1 MKIILMSI
9 IAIWLFADVKG
20 IIWKIKQME
29 NIKYKFIP
37 FVQYN
42 PFEDEKVKKKPVKKE
57 KKLKTFHHEVL
68 ILKVYAVFNDKVY
81 INGKWY
87 KVGDEIYGNKI
98 VKIYPTKVVF
108 IKNGKI
114 FEIPIGMKILKVN

>member
-1 MKIILMSI
+1 MRFLIII
-9 IAIWLFADVKG
+9 FFIVYAFGDVKR
-20 IIWKIKQME
+20 IVNKIEDIE
-29 NIKYKFIP
+29 NIKYNFIP
-37 FVQYN
+37 YNNYN
-42 PFEDEKVKKKPVKKE
+42 PFEGEEFKPKNKGVKKE
-57 KKLKTFHHEVL
+57 KKTFVLK
-68 ILKVYAVFNDKVY
+68 IDAIFNDKVY

-98 VKIYPTKVVF
+98 LKIYHTKVVF